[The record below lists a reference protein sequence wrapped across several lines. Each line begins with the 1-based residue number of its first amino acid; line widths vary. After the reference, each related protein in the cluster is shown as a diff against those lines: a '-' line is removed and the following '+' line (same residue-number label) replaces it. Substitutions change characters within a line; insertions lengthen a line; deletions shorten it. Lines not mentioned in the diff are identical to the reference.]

1 MSKTTTIWNEEREQF
16 LKENYA
22 YKTNGNLAN
31 RLGISV
37 PSVKKKAYE
46 LGLKKVCAKRKIHS
60 ALEANV
66 LKMSELNS
74 YRSIADKLDISLS
87 SVKTIV
93 NKATTNGYKKRS
105 KEATKKIMS
114 EARIRLIK
122 KERARAIFGLNPKTK
137 LKVFPNKQKYRMRD
151 RLKRCRYDVDR
162 NSIDVFIDDETRRH
176 DSIEHEAQKLG
187 LNIILPV
194 KEYYSID
201 FVSENG
207 EAEKQIAEEFTRNY
221 RYK

>member
-1 MSKTTTIWNEEREQF
+1 MSKTTTIWNEEKEQF

-22 YKTNGNLAN
+22 FKTNANLAKH
-31 RLGISV
+31 LGISV

-87 SVKTIV
+87 SVKSII
-93 NKATTNGYKKRS
+93 NKATSKGYKKRS

-122 KERARAIFGLNPKTK
+122 KERARAIFGLNPKTN

-151 RLKRCRYDVDR
+151 RLKRCRYDVER
-162 NSIDVFIDDETRRH
+162 NDINVYIDDETRRH
-176 DSIEHEAQKLG
+176 DNIENEAQKLG
-187 LNIILPV
+187 FNIITPI
-194 KEYYSID
+194 KEYYPID
-201 FVSENG
+201 FVFENG
-207 EAEKQIAEEFTRNY
+207 EAENQIAEELIRN
-221 RYK
+221 

>member
-1 MSKTTTIWNEEREQF
+1 MSKTTTIWNEEKEQF

-22 YKTNGNLAN
+22 FKTNGNLA
-31 RLGISV
+31 RHLDISV

-87 SVKTIV
+87 SVKSII
-93 NKATTNGYKKRS
+93 NKATSKGYTKRS
-105 KEATKKIMS
+105 KEATKEIMS

-122 KERARAIFGLNPKTK
+122 KERARAVFGLNPKTN

-151 RLKRCRYDVDR
+151 RLKRCRYDVER
-162 NSIDVFIDDETRRH
+162 NGINVYIDDETRRH
-176 DSIEHEAQKLG
+176 DNIENEAQKLG
-187 LNIILPV
+187 FNIITPS
-194 KEYYSID
+194 KEYYPID
-201 FVSENG
+201 FVFENG
-207 EAEKQIAEEFTRNY
+207 EAEKQIAEELIRN
-221 RYK
+221 

>member
-1 MSKTTTIWNEEREQF
+1 MSKTTTIWNEEKEQF

-22 YKTNGNLAN
+22 FKTNGNLAKH
-31 RLGISV
+31 LGFSV

-87 SVKTIV
+87 SVKSII
-93 NKATTNGYKKRS
+93 NKATSKGYKKRS

-122 KERARAIFGLNPKTK
+122 KERARAVFGLNPKTN

-151 RLKRCRYDVDR
+151 RLKRCRYDVER
-162 NSIDVFIDDETRRH
+162 NDINVYIDDETRRH
-176 DSIEHEAQKLG
+176 DNIENEAQKLG
-187 LNIILPV
+187 FNIITPI
-194 KEYYSID
+194 KEYYPID
-201 FVSENG
+201 FVFENG
-207 EAEKQIAEEFTRNY
+207 EAENQIAEELIRN
-221 RYK
+221 

>member
-1 MSKTTTIWNEEREQF
+1 MSKTTTIWNEEKEQF

-22 YKTNGNLAN
+22 FKTNGNLAKH
-31 RLGISV
+31 LGISV

-87 SVKTIV
+87 SVKSII
-93 NKATTNGYKKRS
+93 NKATSKGYKKRS
-105 KEATKKIMS
+105 KGATKIMS

-122 KERARAIFGLNPKTK
+122 KERARAIFGLNPKTN

-151 RLKRCRYDVDR
+151 RLKRCRYDVER
-162 NSIDVFIDDETRRH
+162 NDINVYIDDETRRH
-176 DSIEHEAQKLG
+176 DNIENEAQKLG
-187 LNIILPV
+187 FNIITPI
-194 KEYYSID
+194 KEYYPID
-201 FVSENG
+201 FVFENG
-207 EAEKQIAEEFTRNY
+207 EAENQIAEELIRN
-221 RYK
+221 

>member
-1 MSKTTTIWNEEREQF
+1 MSKTTTIWNEEKEQF

-22 YKTNGNLAN
+22 FKTNGNLAKH
-31 RLGISV
+31 LGISV

-87 SVKTIV
+87 SVKSII
-93 NKATTNGYKKRS
+93 NKATSKGYKKRS

-122 KERARAIFGLNPKTK
+122 KERARAIFGLNPKTN

-151 RLKRCRYDVDR
+151 RLKRCRYDVER
-162 NSIDVFIDDETRRH
+162 NGINVYIDDETRRH
-176 DSIEHEAQKLG
+176 DNIENEAQKLG
-187 LNIILPV
+187 FNIITPS
-194 KEYYSID
+194 KEYYPID
-201 FVSENG
+201 FVFENG
-207 EAEKQIAEEFTRNY
+207 EAEKQIAEELIRN
-221 RYK
+221 

>member
-1 MSKTTTIWNEEREQF
+1 MSKTTTIWNEEKEQF

-22 YKTNGNLAN
+22 FKTNGNLAKH
-31 RLGISV
+31 LGISV

-87 SVKTIV
+87 SVKSII
-93 NKATTNGYKKRS
+93 NKATSKGYKKRS
-105 KEATKKIMS
+105 KEATKKT
-114 EARIRLIK
+114 
-122 KERARAIFGLNPKTK
+122 N

-151 RLKRCRYDVDR
+151 RLKRCRYDVER
-162 NSIDVFIDDETRRH
+162 NDINVYIDDETRRH
-176 DSIEHEAQKLG
+176 DNIENEAQELG
-187 LNIILPV
+187 FNIITPI
-194 KEYYSID
+194 KEYYPID
-201 FVSENG
+201 FVFENG
-207 EAEKQIAEEFTRNY
+207 EAENQIVEELIRN
-221 RYK
+221 

>member
-1 MSKTTTIWNEEREQF
+1 M
-16 LKENYA
+16 
-22 YKTNGNLAN
+22 
-31 RLGISV
+31 
-37 PSVKKKAYE
+37 KKKAYE

-87 SVKTIV
+87 SVKSII
-93 NKATTNGYKKRS
+93 NKATSKGYKKRS

-122 KERARAIFGLNPKTK
+122 KERARAIFGLNPKTN

-151 RLKRCRYDVDR
+151 RLKRCRYDVER
-162 NSIDVFIDDETRRH
+162 NDINVYIDDETRRH
-176 DSIEHEAQKLG
+176 DNIENEAQKLG
-187 LNIILPV
+187 FNIITPI
-194 KEYYSID
+194 KEYYPID
-201 FVSENG
+201 FVFENG
-207 EAEKQIAEEFTRNY
+207 EAEKQIAEELIRN
-221 RYK
+221 

>member
-1 MSKTTTIWNEEREQF
+1 MSKTTTIWNEEKEQF

-22 YKTNGNLAN
+22 FKTNANLAKH
-31 RLGISV
+31 LGISV

-87 SVKTIV
+87 SVKSII
-93 NKATTNGYKKRS
+93 NKATSKGYKKRS

-122 KERARAIFGLNPKTK
+122 KERARAIFGLNPKTN

-151 RLKRCRYDVDR
+151 RLKRCRYDVER
-162 NSIDVFIDDETRRH
+162 NDINVYIDNETRRH
-176 DSIEHEAQKLG
+176 DNIENEAQKLG
-187 LNIILPV
+187 FNIITPI
-194 KEYYSID
+194 KEYYPID
-201 FVSENG
+201 FVFENG
-207 EAEKQIAEEFTRNY
+207 EAENQIAEELIRN
-221 RYK
+221 

>member
-1 MSKTTTIWNEEREQF
+1 MSKTRTIWNEEKDQF

-22 YKTNGNLAN
+22 FKTNGNLA
-31 RLGISV
+31 RHLDISV
-37 PSVKKKAYE
+37 LSVKKKAYE

-87 SVKTIV
+87 SVKSII
-93 NKATTNGYKKRS
+93 NKATSKGYKKRS

-122 KERARAIFGLNPKTK
+122 KERARAVFGLNPKTN

-151 RLKRCRYDVDR
+151 RLKRCRYDVER
-162 NSIDVFIDDETRRH
+162 NGINVYIDDETRRH
-176 DSIEHEAQKLG
+176 DNIENEAQKLG
-187 LNIILPV
+187 FNIITPI
-194 KEYYSID
+194 KEYYPID
-201 FVSENG
+201 FFLRMERLRS
-207 EAEKQIAEEFTRNY
+207 K
-221 RYK
+221 

>member
-1 MSKTTTIWNEEREQF
+1 MSKTTTIWNEEKEQF

-22 YKTNGNLAN
+22 FKTNENLAKH
-31 RLGISV
+31 LGISV

-87 SVKTIV
+87 SVKSII
-93 NKATTNGYKKRS
+93 NKATSKGYKKRS

-122 KERARAIFGLNPKTK
+122 KERARAIFGLNPKTN

-151 RLKRCRYDVDR
+151 RLKRCRYDVER
-162 NSIDVFIDDETRRH
+162 NDINVYIDDETRRH
-176 DSIEHEAQKLG
+176 DNIENEAQKLG
-187 LNIILPV
+187 FNIITPI
-194 KEYYSID
+194 KEYYPID
-201 FVSENG
+201 FVFENG
-207 EAEKQIAEEFTRNY
+207 EAENQIAEELIRN
-221 RYK
+221 

>member
-1 MSKTTTIWNEEREQF
+1 MSKTTTIWNEEKEQF

-22 YKTNGNLAN
+22 FKTNGNLAKH
-31 RLGISV
+31 LGISV

-46 LGLKKVCAKRKIHS
+46 LGLQKVCAKRKIHS

-87 SVKTIV
+87 SVKSII
-93 NKATTNGYKKRS
+93 NKATSKGYKKRS

-122 KERARAIFGLNPKTK
+122 KERARAIFGLNPKTN

-151 RLKRCRYDVDR
+151 RLKRCRYDVER
-162 NSIDVFIDDETRRH
+162 NDINVYIDDETRRH
-176 DSIEHEAQKLG
+176 DNIENEAQKLG
-187 LNIILPV
+187 CNIITPI
-194 KEYYSID
+194 KEYYPID
-201 FVSENG
+201 FVFENG
-207 EAEKQIAEEFTRNY
+207 EAENQIAEELIRN
-221 RYK
+221 

>member
-1 MSKTTTIWNEEREQF
+1 MSKTTTIWNEEKEQF

-22 YKTNGNLAN
+22 FKTNGNLAKH
-31 RLGISV
+31 LGISV

-60 ALEANV
+60 VLEANV

-87 SVKTIV
+87 SVKSII
-93 NKATTNGYKKRS
+93 NKATSKGYKKRS
-105 KEATKKIMS
+105 KEAIKKIMS

-122 KERARAIFGLNPKTK
+122 KERARAIFGLNPKTN

-151 RLKRCRYDVDR
+151 RLKRCRYDVER
-162 NSIDVFIDDETRRH
+162 NDINVYIDDETRRH
-176 DSIEHEAQKLG
+176 DNIENEAQKLG
-187 LNIILPV
+187 FNIITPI
-194 KEYYSID
+194 KEYYPID
-201 FVSENG
+201 FVFEDG
-207 EAEKQIAEEFTRNY
+207 EAENQIAEELIRN
-221 RYK
+221 

>member
-1 MSKTTTIWNEEREQF
+1 MSKTTTIWNEEKEQF

-22 YKTNGNLAN
+22 FKTNGNLAKH
-31 RLGISV
+31 LGILV

-87 SVKTIV
+87 SVKSII
-93 NKATTNGYKKRS
+93 NKATSKGYKKRS

-122 KERARAIFGLNPKTK
+122 KERARAIFGLNPKTN

-151 RLKRCRYDVDR
+151 RLKRCRYDVER
-162 NSIDVFIDDETRRH
+162 NDINVYIDDETRRH
-176 DSIEHEAQKLG
+176 DNIENEAQKLG
-187 LNIILPV
+187 FNIITPI
-194 KEYYSID
+194 KEYYPID
-201 FVSENG
+201 FVFENG
-207 EAEKQIAEEFTRNY
+207 EAENQIAEELIRN
-221 RYK
+221 

>member
-1 MSKTTTIWNEEREQF
+1 MSKTTTIWNEEKEQF

-22 YKTNGNLAN
+22 FKTNGNLAKH
-31 RLGISV
+31 LGISV

-87 SVKTIV
+87 SVKSII
-93 NKATTNGYKKRS
+93 NKATSKGYKKRS

-122 KERARAIFGLNPKTK
+122 KERARAIFGLNPKTN

-151 RLKRCRYDVDR
+151 RLKRCRYDVER
-162 NSIDVFIDDETRRH
+162 NGINVYIDDETRRH
-176 DSIEHEAQKLG
+176 DNIENEARKLDF
-187 LNIILPV
+187 NIITPI
-194 KEYYSID
+194 KEYYPID
-201 FVSENG
+201 FVFENG
-207 EAEKQIAEEFTRNY
+207 EAENQIAEELIRN
-221 RYK
+221 

>member
-1 MSKTTTIWNEEREQF
+1 MSKTTTIWNEEKEQF

-22 YKTNGNLAN
+22 FKTNGNLA
-31 RLGISV
+31 RHLGISV

-87 SVKTIV
+87 SVKSII
-93 NKATTNGYKKRS
+93 NKATSKGYTKRS

-122 KERARAIFGLNPKTK
+122 KERARAVFGLNPKTN

-151 RLKRCRYDVDR
+151 RLKRCRYDVER
-162 NSIDVFIDDETRRH
+162 NDINVYIDDETRRH
-176 DSIEHEAQKLG
+176 DNIENEAQKLG
-187 LNIILPV
+187 FNIITPI
-194 KEYYSID
+194 KEYYPID
-201 FVSENG
+201 FVFENG
-207 EAEKQIAEEFTRNY
+207 EAENQIAEELIRN
-221 RYK
+221 

>member
-1 MSKTTTIWNEEREQF
+1 MSKTTTIWNEEKEQF

-22 YKTNGNLAN
+22 FKTNGNLAKH
-31 RLGISV
+31 LGISV

-60 ALEANV
+60 VLEANV

-87 SVKTIV
+87 SVKSII
-93 NKATTNGYKKRS
+93 NKATSKGYKKRS
-105 KEATKKIMS
+105 KEAIKKIMS

-122 KERARAIFGLNPKTK
+122 KERARAIFGLNPKTN

-151 RLKRCRYDVDR
+151 RLKRCRYDVER
-162 NSIDVFIDDETRRH
+162 NGINVYIDDETRRH
-176 DSIEHEAQKLG
+176 DNIENEAQKLG
-187 LNIILPV
+187 FNIITPI
-194 KEYYSID
+194 KEYYPID
-201 FVSENG
+201 FVFENG
-207 EAEKQIAEEFTRNY
+207 EAENQIAEELIRN
-221 RYK
+221 

>member
-1 MSKTTTIWNEEREQF
+1 MSKTTTIWNEEKEQF

-22 YKTNGNLAN
+22 FKTNGNLAKH
-31 RLGISV
+31 LGFSV

-60 ALEANV
+60 ALEADV

-87 SVKTIV
+87 SVKSII
-93 NKATTNGYKKRS
+93 NKATSKGYKKRS

-122 KERARAIFGLNPKTK
+122 KERARAVFGLNPKTN

-151 RLKRCRYDVDR
+151 RLKRCRYDVER
-162 NSIDVFIDDETRRH
+162 NDINVYIDDETRRH
-176 DSIEHEAQKLG
+176 DNIENEAQKLG
-187 LNIILPV
+187 FNIITPI
-194 KEYYSID
+194 KEYYPID
-201 FVSENG
+201 FVFENG
-207 EAEKQIAEEFTRNY
+207 EAENQIAEELIRN
-221 RYK
+221 

>member
-1 MSKTTTIWNEEREQF
+1 MSKTTTIWNEEKEQF

-22 YKTNGNLAN
+22 FKTNGNLAKY
-31 RLGISV
+31 LGISV

-87 SVKTIV
+87 SVKSII
-93 NKATTNGYKKRS
+93 NKATSKGYKKRS

-122 KERARAIFGLNPKTK
+122 KERARAIFGLNPKTN

-151 RLKRCRYDVDR
+151 RLKRCRYDVER
-162 NSIDVFIDDETRRH
+162 NDINVYIDDETRRH
-176 DSIEHEAQKLG
+176 DNIENEAQKLG
-187 LNIILPV
+187 FNIIAPI
-194 KEYYSID
+194 KEYYPID
-201 FVSENG
+201 FVFENG
-207 EAEKQIAEEFTRNY
+207 EAENQIAEELIRN
-221 RYK
+221 

>member
-1 MSKTTTIWNEEREQF
+1 MSKTTTIWNEEKVQF

-22 YKTNGNLAN
+22 FKTNGNLAKH
-31 RLGISV
+31 LGFSV

-87 SVKTIV
+87 SVKSII
-93 NKATTNGYKKRS
+93 NKATSKGYKKRS

-122 KERARAIFGLNPKTK
+122 KERARAVFGLNPKTN

-151 RLKRCRYDVDR
+151 RLKRCRYDVER
-162 NSIDVFIDDETRRH
+162 NDINVYIDDETRRH
-176 DSIEHEAQKLG
+176 DNIENEAQKLG
-187 LNIILPV
+187 FNIITPI
-194 KEYYSID
+194 KEYYPID
-201 FVSENG
+201 FVFENG
-207 EAEKQIAEEFTRNY
+207 EAENQIAEELIRN
-221 RYK
+221 

>member
-1 MSKTTTIWNEEREQF
+1 MSKTTTIWNEEKEQF

-22 YKTNGNLAN
+22 FKTNGNLAKHF
-31 RLGISV
+31 GISV

-87 SVKTIV
+87 SVKSII
-93 NKATTNGYKKRS
+93 NKATSKGYKKRS

-122 KERARAIFGLNPKTK
+122 KERARAIFGLNPKTN

-151 RLKRCRYDVDR
+151 RLKRCRYDVER
-162 NSIDVFIDDETRRH
+162 NDINVYIDDETRRH
-176 DSIEHEAQKLG
+176 DNIENEAQKLG
-187 LNIILPV
+187 FNIITPI
-194 KEYYSID
+194 KEYYPID
-201 FVSENG
+201 FVFENG
-207 EAEKQIAEEFTRNY
+207 EAENQIAEELIRN
-221 RYK
+221 

>member
-1 MSKTTTIWNEEREQF
+1 MSKTTTIWNEEKEQF

-22 YKTNGNLAN
+22 FKTNGNLAKH
-31 RLGISV
+31 LGFSV

-87 SVKTIV
+87 SVKSII
-93 NKATTNGYKKRS
+93 NKATSKGYKKRS

-122 KERARAIFGLNPKTK
+122 KERARAIFGLNPKTN

-151 RLKRCRYDVDR
+151 RLKRCRYDVER
-162 NSIDVFIDDETRRH
+162 NDINVYIDDETRRH
-176 DSIEHEAQKLG
+176 DNIENEAQKLG
-187 LNIILPV
+187 FNIITPI
-194 KEYYSID
+194 KEYYPID
-201 FVSENG
+201 FVFENG
-207 EAEKQIAEEFTRNY
+207 EAENQIAEELIRN
-221 RYK
+221 

>member
-1 MSKTTTIWNEEREQF
+1 MSKTTTIWNEEKEQF

-22 YKTNGNLAN
+22 FKTNGNLAKH
-31 RLGISV
+31 LGISV
-37 PSVKKKAYE
+37 SSVKKKAYE

-87 SVKTIV
+87 SVKSII
-93 NKATTNGYKKRS
+93 NKATSKGYKKRS

-122 KERARAIFGLNPKTK
+122 KERARAIFGLNPKTN

-151 RLKRCRYDVDR
+151 RLKRCRYDVER
-162 NSIDVFIDDETRRH
+162 NDINVYIDDETRRH
-176 DSIEHEAQKLG
+176 DNIENEAQKLG
-187 LNIILPV
+187 FNIITPI
-194 KEYYSID
+194 KEYYPID
-201 FVSENG
+201 FVFENG
-207 EAEKQIAEEFTRNY
+207 EAENQIAEELIRN
-221 RYK
+221 

>member
-1 MSKTTTIWNEEREQF
+1 MSKTTTIWNEEKEQF

-22 YKTNGNLAN
+22 FKTNGNLAKH
-31 RLGISV
+31 LGISV

-60 ALEANV
+60 VLEANV

-87 SVKTIV
+87 SVKSII
-93 NKATTNGYKKRS
+93 NKATSKGYKKRS
-105 KEATKKIMS
+105 KEAIKKIMS

-122 KERARAIFGLNPKTK
+122 KERARAIFGLNPKTN

-151 RLKRCRYDVDR
+151 RLKRCRYDVER
-162 NSIDVFIDDETRRH
+162 NDINVYIDDETRRH
-176 DSIEHEAQKLG
+176 DNIENEAQKLG
-187 LNIILPV
+187 FNIITPI
-194 KEYYSID
+194 KEYYPID
-201 FVSENG
+201 FVFENG
-207 EAEKQIAEEFTRNY
+207 EAENQIAEELIRN
-221 RYK
+221 

>member
-1 MSKTTTIWNEEREQF
+1 MSKTTTIWNEEKEQF

-22 YKTNGNLAN
+22 FKTNGNLAKH
-31 RLGISV
+31 LGISV

-60 ALEANV
+60 ALEANI

-87 SVKTIV
+87 SVKSII
-93 NKATTNGYKKRS
+93 NKATSKGYKKRS
-105 KEATKKIMS
+105 KEAIKKIMS

-122 KERARAIFGLNPKTK
+122 KERARAIFGLNPKTN

-151 RLKRCRYDVDR
+151 PSKRSRYDVER
-162 NSIDVFIDDETRRH
+162 NDINVYIDDETRRH
-176 DSIEHEAQKLG
+176 DNIENEAQKLG
-187 LNIILPV
+187 FNIITPI
-194 KEYYSID
+194 KEYYPID
-201 FVSENG
+201 FVFENG
-207 EAEKQIAEEFTRNY
+207 EAENQIAEELIRN
-221 RYK
+221 

>member
-1 MSKTTTIWNEEREQF
+1 MSKTTKIWNEEREQF

-22 YKTNGNLAN
+22 CKTNGSLAKH
-31 RLGISV
+31 LSISV
-37 PSVKKKAYE
+37 PSVKKKANE

-87 SVKTIV
+87 SVKSII
-93 NKATTNGYKKRS
+93 NKATSKGGYKKRS

-122 KERARAIFGLNPKTK
+122 KERARAVFGLNPKTN

-151 RLKRCRYDVDR
+151 RLQRCRYDVER
-162 NSIDVFIDDETRRH
+162 NSINVYIDDETRRH

-187 LNIILPV
+187 FNIITPS
-194 KEYYSID
+194 KDYYPID
-201 FVSENG
+201 FVFENG
-207 EAEKQIAEEFTRNY
+207 EAEIQIAEELTKN
-221 RYK
+221 